1 MENFNLNNC
10 YIKAFNASYDRISYE
25 TWDEFYTAVK
35 GTKVTRIDLCCREG
49 YIWQKTADDGTFIYH
64 SWSGD
69 EVVNI
74 SDGNDIVSTK
84 YNPMKNEPIDD
95 TTVRLS
101 TSSADMLQYITGI
114 TATPLSLAP
123 PKPDKPYPLKTYPD
137 EILENVYID
146 DWAIVLDVT
155 VEPPV
160 RKKVVRD
167 YSTVKDFLDKS
178 SGRTKK
184 AITLQA
190 QKGFNFSLSD
200 DDGSITF
207 YNGETYTFKYMYD
220 HGIPVGDEPPYNEPD
235 SYRDKTYPDARKFI
249 FLKGEE
255 YIDGIDEYIVIRSYD
270 HETIDIDLMSHGQDY
285 RLIKMLSETSTDSPP
300 FSGIDENRIG
310 EINCHALIPVEI
322 PLKNDAFSTYIL
334 SGEQMNNL
342 RDNMVI
348 YNDMVINTYN
358 YPIPFNPDSLLD
370 TEMKIGTADT
380 NIPVKEFKQ
389 IKNEIQIFEFTIP
402 ELPDVNLVTL
412 FPIFK
417 EGITLTYDIIRGK
430 VIKGISVYDCLS
442 NTNYLKIYADD
453 VLIDYV
459 SYNIQ
464 TQIPINWDN
473 VKFENKGSIGQR
485 IPYFK
490 SYIIIQYDK
499 LEQVTE
505 VTKGYI
511 RGSVENLDSLILKDE
526 ISIMDSLFK
535 GGVYYDDS
543 KKVN

>member
-10 YIKAFNASYDRISYE
+10 YIKSPNANYDRIRYE
-25 TWDEFYTAVK
+25 TWDDFYAAVK
-35 GTKVTRIDLCCREG
+35 GTTVKIIDLCCRDG
-49 YIWQKTADDGTFIYH
+49 FVWKKTADDGTFLYKE
-64 SWSGD
+64 WSGVS
-69 EVVNI
+69 VVKI
-74 SDGNDIVSTK
+74 SEGNDVIKIK
-84 YNPMKNEPIDD
+84 YNPMKNEPTDD

-101 TSSADMLQYITGI
+101 ASANMLPMITGI
-114 TATPLSLAP
+114 TATPFSLAP
-123 PKPDKPYPLKTYPD
+123 PKPNKPNPLKIYPD

-146 DWAIVLDVT
+146 DWAIVIDPSTNPVT
-155 VEPPV
+155 
-160 RKKVVRD
+160 RKRVVRD
-167 YSTVKDFLDKS
+167 YDTVKDFLDKS

-200 DDGSITF
+200 EDGSITF
-207 YNGETYTFKYMYD
+207 YNGETYTFKYMFD
-220 HGIPVGDEPPYNEPD
+220 HGIPVGEEPPYNEPD
-235 SYRDKTYPDARKFI
+235 SNRQRTYPDAKKFI
-249 FLKGEE
+249 FLKGED
-255 YIDGIDEYIVIRSYD
+255 YIDGVDEYIVIRSYD
-270 HETIDIDLMSHGQDY
+270 KESIDIDLQGNDGY
-285 RLIKMLSETSTDSPP
+285 PLIKMLSETSTDSPP
-300 FSGIDENRIG
+300 FKGIDENRIS

-322 PLKNDAFSTYIL
+322 PLKNNAFTTYVL
-334 SGEQMNNL
+334 SGEQMMKL
-342 RDNMVI
+342 REDRII

-358 YPIPFNPDSLLD
+358 YPIAFNPDSLMD

-380 NIPVKEFKQ
+380 NVPVKEFKQ
-389 IKNEIQIFEFTIP
+389 ITNKIQIFEFTIP

-453 VLIDYV
+453 VLIDYI

-473 VKFENKGSIGQR
+473 VRLENKGAIGQR

-526 ISIMDSLFK
+526 VELMDKLFK

-543 KKVN
+543 EKVN

>member
-1 MENFNLNNC
+1 MGNFNLNNC

-35 GTKVTRIDLCCREG
+35 GTKVYRIDLCCREG
-49 YIWQKTADDGTFIYH
+49 YVWQKTADDGTFIYKD
-64 SWSGD
+64 WSG
-69 EVVNI
+69 EQVFNI
-74 SDGNDIVSTK
+74 SDGGEGVSTK
-84 YNPMKNEPIDD
+84 YNPMKNEPTDD

-101 TSSADMLQYITGI
+101 SSADILTYITGI

-123 PKPDKPYPLKTYPD
+123 PKPDKPNPLKTYPD
-137 EILENVYID
+137 EVLENVYID

-207 YNGETYTFKYMYD
+207 YNGKTYTFKHMYD
-220 HGIPVGDEPPYNEPD
+220 HGTPVGDEPPYNEPD
-235 SYRDKTYPDARKFI
+235 SYRERTYPNARKFT
-249 FLKGEE
+249 FLTGED

-270 HETIDIDLMSHGQDY
+270 HETIDIDLMSHGQEY
-285 RLIKMLSETSTDSPP
+285 RLIKMLSETSTDRPP
-300 FSGIDENRIG
+300 FNGIDENRIAK
-310 EINCHALIPVEI
+310 INCHALIPVEI

-342 RDNMVI
+342 RDDMVI

-370 TEMKIGTADT
+370 TDMKIGTADT

-473 VKFENKGSIGQR
+473 VKLENKGTIGQR

-543 KKVN
+543 KKVD

>member
-1 MENFNLNNC
+1 MGKFNLNNC

-35 GTKVTRIDLCCREG
+35 GTKVYRIDLCCREG
-49 YIWQKTADDGTFIYH
+49 YVWQKTADDGTFIYKD
-64 SWSGD
+64 WSG
-69 EVVNI
+69 EQVFNI
-74 SDGNDIVSTK
+74 SDGGEGVSTK
-84 YNPMKNEPIDD
+84 YNPMKNEPTDD
-95 TTVRLS
+95 TTVRIS
-101 TSSADMLQYITGI
+101 SSADILTYITGI

-123 PKPDKPYPLKTYPD
+123 PKPDKPNTLKTYPD
-137 EILENVYID
+137 EVLENVYID
-146 DWAIVLDVT
+146 DWAIVFNAIT
-155 VEPPV
+155 QE
-160 RKKVVRD
+160 KVKRVAD
-167 YSTVKDFLDKS
+167 YDTVKDFLDKS

-207 YNGETYTFKYMYD
+207 YNGETYTFKHMYD
-220 HGIPVGDEPPYNEPD
+220 HGTPVGNEPPYNEPD
-235 SYRDKTYPDARKFI
+235 SYRERTYPDARKFI
-249 FLKGEE
+249 FLTGED

-270 HETIDIDLMSHGQDY
+270 HETIDIDLMNHNDIQYS
-285 RLIKMLSETSTDSPP
+285 LIAMFSETFTDSPP
-300 FSGIDENRIG
+300 FKGIDWNRIAK
-310 EINCHALIPVEI
+310 INCHALIPVEI

-342 RDNMVI
+342 RENMVI

-370 TEMKIGTADT
+370 VDMKIGTADT

-464 TQIPINWDN
+464 TQIPLNWDN
-473 VKFENKGSIGQR
+473 VKLENKGSIGQR